1 MSVLLSFLLFYLWR
15 KIVFKMNI
23 RYSRRRCL
31 LLKHLQQHHHHHHDI
46 HVIKMNENC
55 LSKHLKNINCF
66 HIPIN
71 FISLRDQLK
80 NPKFNRGKTINTR
93 KNMPNDDFIEATI
106 VKKSIFQ
113 NINLKCYML
122 FYMRNHFSISDKTPR
137 INYIL
142 HFSFFYSQKNL
153 PENSKGK
160 SIF

>member
-1 MSVLLSFLLFYLWR
+1 MKTDALHLASFCTSRHGLLQYMSWLLLLMSVLLSFLLFYLWR

-106 VKKSIFQ
+106 VKKAFFRILIWNVICCFICVIIF
-113 NINLKCYML
+113 
-122 FYMRNHFSISDKTPR
+122 R
-137 INYIL
+137 
-142 HFSFFYSQKNL
+142 
-153 PENSKGK
+153 
-160 SIF
+160 